1 MVAQL
6 VVRPLAMPAG
16 LKLLVVMA
24 LAAPV
29 LLVTY
34 RYGVRFTAIGS
45 LLNGPCHRTEEGAH
59 EVAHGSSRRNQV
71 G

>member
-1 MVAQL
+1 MVAQMI
-6 VVRPLAMPAG
+6 VRSWAMPAE
-16 LKLLVVMA
+16 LKFLVVMT
-24 LAAPV
+24 
-29 LLVTY
+29 LVTPILLLSY
-34 RYGVRFTAIGS
+34 RYCVRFTAIGS